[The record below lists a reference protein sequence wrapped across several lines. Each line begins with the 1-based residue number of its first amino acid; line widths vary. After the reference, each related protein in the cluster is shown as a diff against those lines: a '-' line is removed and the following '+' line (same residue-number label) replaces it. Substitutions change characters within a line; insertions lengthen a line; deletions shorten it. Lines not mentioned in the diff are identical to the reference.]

1 MNSEIEFSNKE
12 IDEFYKLIGKN
23 VAKIRKSKNISQL
36 ELSLKLGYKSVSLVS
51 GAEICYNGVHFNL
64 EHLYKISKILN
75 THIDEFFIE

>member
-75 THIDEFFIE
+75 TNIDEFFIE

>member
-23 VAKIRKSKNISQL
+23 VAKIRKNKNISQL

-51 GAEICYNGVHFNL
+51 GAEILLQRRSF
-64 EHLYKISKILN
+64 
-75 THIDEFFIE
+75 

>member
-1 MNSEIEFSNKE
+1 MENEVEIQKVE
-12 IDEFYKLIGKN
+12 INEFYKLIGKN

-75 THIDEFFIE
+75 TSINEFFTE

>member
-23 VAKIRKSKNISQL
+23 VAKIRKNKNISQL

-75 THIDEFFIE
+75 TNINEFFIE

>member
-1 MNSEIEFSNKE
+1 MCNEIEISTNE

-23 VAKIRKSKNISQL
+23 VARIRKNNNISQL

-75 THIDEFFIE
+75 TNINEFFIE

>member
-1 MNSEIEFSNKE
+1 MSNEIEISTNE

-23 VAKIRKSKNISQL
+23 VARIRKNNNISQL

-75 THIDEFFIE
+75 TNINEFFIE

>member
-36 ELSLKLGYKSVSLVS
+36 ELSLKLGYKSVSLVA
-51 GAEICYNGVHFNL
+51 GAEVCYNGVHFNL

-75 THIDEFFIE
+75 TNINEFFTE